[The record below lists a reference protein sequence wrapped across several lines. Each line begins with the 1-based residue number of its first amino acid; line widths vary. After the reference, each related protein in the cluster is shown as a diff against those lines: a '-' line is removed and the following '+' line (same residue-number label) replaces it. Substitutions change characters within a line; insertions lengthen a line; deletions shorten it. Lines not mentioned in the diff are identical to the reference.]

1 METDNKLPEITVFSR
16 LREEYNE
23 THDEKLT
30 QVKLAEILKISRDT
44 LIRIEKGESFP
55 KKEVLEKYSKFFKVP
70 IAYLTEPDKKI
81 SINKAM
87 LGQVFGLSEDALDTL
102 KLMRSLSTK
111 NENISAVVSAFL
123 GNGLDTVI
131 LFQNLLSYLSS
142 EEYLRNPKDFSWQEK
157 WMYDT
162 FTEYIKTFVVPRL
175 HNTMKNHE
183 KMQETKMELP
193 DEDRF

>member
-1 METDNKLPEITVFSR
+1 M
-16 LREEYNE
+16 
-23 THDEKLT
+23 
-30 QVKLAEILKISRDT
+30 
-44 LIRIEKGESFP
+44 
-55 KKEVLEKYSKFFKVP
+55 LEKYSKFFKVP